1 MITNNKLNSDIQS
14 ITEDKVNKVEVKDV
28 KVKKEIKVKR

>member
-1 MITNNKLNSDIQS
+1 MITNNKLNSDIQN
-14 ITEDKVNKVEVKDV
+14 ITEDKVHKVEVKDV